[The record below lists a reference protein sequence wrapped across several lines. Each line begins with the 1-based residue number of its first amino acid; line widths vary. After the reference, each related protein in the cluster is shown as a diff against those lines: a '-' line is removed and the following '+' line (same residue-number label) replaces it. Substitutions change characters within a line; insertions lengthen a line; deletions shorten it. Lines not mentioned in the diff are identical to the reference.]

1 MVVQTIVILGL
12 VALVSA
18 IASGILAGWKN
29 RDYSFWMAWG
39 FVVPVI
45 PPILLLLLPRLSG
58 ERPRR
63 PSLDEDDRHLF

>member
-1 MVVQTIVILGL
+1 MVMQTIVIVGL

-39 FVVPVI
+39 FIVPVI
-45 PPILLLLLPRLSG
+45 PPLLLLLLPRLQG

>member
-39 FVVPVI
+39 FIVPVI
-45 PPILLLLLPRLSG
+45 PPLLLLVLPRLQG